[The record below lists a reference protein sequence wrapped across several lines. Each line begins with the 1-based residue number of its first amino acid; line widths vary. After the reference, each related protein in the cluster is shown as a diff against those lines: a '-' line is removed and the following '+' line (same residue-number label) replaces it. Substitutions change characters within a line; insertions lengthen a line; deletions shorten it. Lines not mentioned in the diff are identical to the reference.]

1 MKQIR
6 NASRRRV
13 LLAASATLGATLLG
27 LPAGA
32 WARTLDEIIASKKIV
47 FGVNPTLPPLGIFND
62 KNEIDGFDVEV
73 ANKIGELL
81 GVKTEI
87 VQVGSPD
94 RIPFVS
100 SGKIDAVLGAM
111 TITPER
117 QKVIDFTVP
126 VHTEVL
132 GVLTTK
138 SKTYKDWM
146 ELNDPSVRLVEVR
159 GATPVKLV
167 QEKLPKAQ
175 LLLLDNYPD
184 AVRAI
189 AQGRA
194 DAMIDVMDF
203 MTEHTRKHK
212 VDWRIVDAPIEVYF
226 CAIGVQKGNDA
237 LREKLS
243 GAIKQLHANGF
254 IDERWKKWFGGPM
267 LHDPRTAPGY
277 NSK

>member
-1 MKQIR
+1 
-6 NASRRRV
+6 
-13 LLAASATLGATLLG
+13 
-27 LPAGA
+27 
-32 WARTLDEIIASKKIV
+32 
-47 FGVNPTLPPLGIFND
+47 
-62 KNEIDGFDVEV
+62 
-73 ANKIGELL
+73 
-81 GVKTEI
+81 
-87 VQVGSPD
+87 
-94 RIPFVS
+94 
-100 SGKIDAVLGAM
+100 VLGAM

-126 VHTEVL
+126 LHTEVL

-138 SKTYKDWM
+138 SKPYKDWM
-146 ELNDPSVRLVEVR
+146 ELNDPSVKLVEVR

-203 MTEHTRKHK
+203 MTEHTSRHK
-212 VDWRIVDAPIEVYF
+212 IDWRIVDAPIEVYF

-237 LREKLS
+237 LREKLN
-243 GAIKQLHANGF
+243 GAIKELHRNGYV
-254 IDERWKKWFGGPM
+254 DERWKKWFGGPM
-267 LHDPRTAPGY
+267 LHDPRTAPTY
-277 NSK
+277 K

>member
-1 MKQIR
+1 MKIKH
-6 NASRRRV
+6 ASRRTMLV
-13 LLAASATLGATLLG
+13 AGSIAFGSALLSLSPSAF
-27 LPAGA
+27 
-32 WARTLDEIIASKKIV
+32 ARTLDEIIASKKIV
-47 FGVNPTLPPLGIFND
+47 FGINPTLPPLGIFND
-62 KNEIDGFDVEV
+62 KNEIDGFDVEI
-73 ANKIGELL
+73 AHKIAELL
-81 GVKTEI
+81 GVKAEI

-138 SKTYKDWM
+138 SKPYKDWT
-146 ELNDPSVRLVEVR
+146 ELNDPLVKLVEVR
-159 GATPVKLV
+159 GSTPVKLV

-212 VDWRIVDAPIEVYF
+212 VDWRIVDAPIDVYY

-237 LREKLS
+237 LREKLT
-243 GAIKQLHANGF
+243 GAVKTLHANGYV
-254 IDERWKKWFGGPM
+254 DERWKKWFSAPM
-267 LHDPRTAPGY
+267 LSDPRSAPGY
-277 NSK
+277 K

>member
-1 MKQIR
+1 MKQIT
-6 NASRRRV
+6 NAARR
-13 LLAASATLGATLLG
+13 TLLVVG
-27 LPAGA
+27 SLAIGSTLLSLTVPAS
-32 WARTLDEIIASKKIV
+32 ARTLDEIVASKKLV
-47 FGVNPTLPPLGIFND
+47 VGVNPTLPPLGIFND
-62 KNEIDGFDVEV
+62 KNEIDGFDVDV
-73 ANKIGELL
+73 ARKLGELL
-81 GVKTEI
+81 GVKVEI

-111 TITPER
+111 TITAER

-126 VHTEVL
+126 LHTEVL

-138 SKTYKDWM
+138 SKPYKDYM
-146 ELNDPSVRLVEVR
+146 DLNDPAVRLVEVR

-203 MTEHTRKHK
+203 MTEHTAKHK
-212 VDWRIVDAPIEVYF
+212 VDWRIVDAPIDVYF
-226 CAIGVQKGNDA
+226 CGIGVQKGNDA

-243 GAIKQLHANGF
+243 AAIKELHRNGYV
-254 IDERWKKWFGGPM
+254 DERWKKWFGGPM
-267 LHDPRTAPGY
+267 LHDPRSAPTY
-277 NSK
+277 K

>member
-1 MKQIR
+1 MKRIR
-6 NASRRRV
+6 NAARRT
-13 LLAASATLGATLLG
+13 LLVAGSLAIGSALLG
-27 LPAGA
+27 LSVSAS
-32 WARTLDEIIASKKIV
+32 ARTLDEIVASKKLIV
-47 FGVNPTLPPLGIFND
+47 GVNPTLPPLGIFND
-62 KNEIDGFDVEV
+62 KNEIDGFDVDI
-73 ANKIGELL
+73 ARKLGELL

-111 TITPER
+111 TITAER

-126 VHTEVL
+126 LHTEVL

-138 SKTYKDWM
+138 SKPYKDYM
-146 ELNDPSVRLVEVR
+146 DLNDPAVKLVEVR

-203 MTEHTRKHK
+203 MTEHTAKHK
-212 VDWRIVDAPIEVYF
+212 VDWRIVDAPIDVYF
-226 CAIGVQKGNDA
+226 CGIGVQKGNDA

-243 GAIKQLHANGF
+243 AAVKELHRNGYV
-254 IDERWKKWFGGPM
+254 DERWKKWFGGPM
-267 LHDPRTAPGY
+267 LHDPRTAPSY
-277 NSK
+277 K

>member
-1 MKQIR
+1 MKRIR
-6 NASRRRV
+6 NAARR
-13 LLAASATLGATLLG
+13 TLLV
-27 LPAGA
+27 AGSLA
-32 WARTLDEIIASKKIV
+32 IGSALLSLSVSASARTLDEIVASKKLV
-47 FGVNPTLPPLGIFND
+47 VGVNPTLPPLGIFND
-62 KNEIDGFDVEV
+62 KNEIDGFDVDV
-73 ANKIGELL
+73 ARKLGELL

-111 TITPER
+111 TITAER

-126 VHTEVL
+126 LHTEVL

-138 SKTYKDWM
+138 SKPYKDYM
-146 ELNDPSVRLVEVR
+146 DLNDPAVKLVEVR

-203 MTEHTRKHK
+203 MTEHTAKHK
-212 VDWRIVDAPIEVYF
+212 VDWRIVDAPIDVYF
-226 CAIGVQKGNDA
+226 CGIGVQKGNDA

-243 GAIKQLHANGF
+243 AAVKELHRNGYV
-254 IDERWKKWFGGPM
+254 DERWKKWFGGPM
-267 LHDPRTAPGY
+267 LHDPRTAPSY
-277 NSK
+277 K

>member
-1 MKQIR
+1 MKSFKHANRRTFMAAGSIALMSGLAGFPGL
-6 NASRRRV
+6 AS
-13 LLAASATLGATLLG
+13 
-27 LPAGA
+27 
-32 WARTLDEIIASKKIV
+32 ARTLADIVASKKLV
-47 FGVNPTLPPLGIFND
+47 VGVNPTLPPLGIFND
-62 KNEIDGFDVEV
+62 KNEIDGFDADV
-73 ANKIGELL
+73 ARKLGELL

-94 RIPFVS
+94 RIPFVV

-111 TITPER
+111 TITAER

-126 VHTEVL
+126 LHTEIL

-138 SKTYKDWM
+138 SKTYKEMMD
-146 ELNDPSVRLVEVR
+146 LNDAAVRLVQVR
-159 GATPVKLV
+159 GSTPVKLA

-203 MTEHTRKHK
+203 MTEHTAKHK
-212 VDWRIVDAPIEVYF
+212 VDWRIVDAPIDVYF
-226 CAIGVQKGNDA
+226 CGIGVQKGNDT
-237 LREKLS
+237 LREKLN
-243 GAIKQLHANGF
+243 GAIKELHRNGYV
-254 IDERWKKWFGGPM
+254 DDRWKKWFGGPM
-267 LHDPRTAPGY
+267 LHDPRSYPGY
-277 NSK
+277 K

>member
-1 MKQIR
+1 MKRIR
-6 NASRRRV
+6 NAARRT
-13 LLAASATLGATLLG
+13 LLVAGSLAIGSALLG
-27 LPAGA
+27 LSASVS
-32 WARTLDEIIASKKIV
+32 ARTLDEIVASKKLV
-47 FGVNPTLPPLGIFND
+47 VGVNPTLPPLGVFND
-62 KNEIDGFDVEV
+62 KNEIDGFDVDV
-73 ANKIGELL
+73 ARKLGELL
-81 GVKTEI
+81 GVKVEI

-111 TITPER
+111 TITAER

-126 VHTEVL
+126 LHTEVL

-138 SKTYKDWM
+138 SKPYKDYM
-146 ELNDPSVRLVEVR
+146 DLNDPSVKLVEVR
-159 GATPVKLV
+159 GSTPVKLV

-203 MTEHTRKHK
+203 MTEHTAKHK
-212 VDWRIVDAPIEVYF
+212 VDWRIVDAPIDVYF

-243 GAIKQLHANGF
+243 GAIKELHRNGYV
-254 IDERWKKWFGGPM
+254 DERWKKWFGGPM
-267 LHDPRTAPGY
+267 LHDPRTAPSY
-277 NSK
+277 K

>member
-1 MKQIR
+1 M
-6 NASRRRV
+6 
-13 LLAASATLGATLLG
+13 G
-27 LPAGA
+27 LPASA
-32 WARTLDEIIASKKIV
+32 SARTLDEIVASKKIV
-47 FGVNPTLPPLGIFND
+47 VGVNPTLPPLGIFND
-62 KNEIDGFDVEV
+62 KNEIDGFDVDV
-73 ANKIGELL
+73 ARKLGELL

-126 VHTEVL
+126 LHTEVL

-138 SKTYKDWM
+138 AKPYKDWM
-146 ELNDPSVRLVEVR
+146 ELNDPSVKLVEVR
-159 GATPVKLV
+159 GATPIKLV

-175 LLLLDNYPD
+175 LLILDNYPD

-203 MTEHTRKHK
+203 MTEHTKNK
-212 VDWRIVDAPIEVYF
+212 TKWRIVDAPIEVDYD
-226 CAIGVQKGNDA
+226 CHRRAEGQDA
-237 LREKLS
+237 LRKSSARKS
-243 GAIKQLHANGF
+243 GTAQNGYV
-254 IDERWKKWFGGPM
+254 DESWKKWFGGPM
-267 LHDPRTAPGY
+267 LHDPTAAPRPNELGLLRE
-277 NSK
+277 

>member
-1 MKQIR
+1 MKQTHF
-6 NASRRRV
+6 AARRT
-13 LLAASATLGATLLG
+13 LLVVGSLAVGSTLLCLSVPASAH
-27 LPAGA
+27 
-32 WARTLDEIIASKKIV
+32 TLDEVMTSKKLV
-47 FGVNPTLPPLGIFND
+47 VGVNPTLPPLGIFND
-62 KNEIDGFDVEV
+62 KNEIDGFDVEI
-73 ANKIGELL
+73 ARKLGELL
-81 GVKTEI
+81 GVKVEI

-111 TITPER
+111 TITAER

-126 VHTEVL
+126 LHTEVL

-138 SKTYKDWM
+138 SKPYKDYM
-146 ELNDPSVRLVEVR
+146 DLNDPAVRLVEVR

-203 MTEHTRKHK
+203 MTEHTAKHK
-212 VDWRIVDAPIEVYF
+212 IDWRIVDAPIDVYF
-226 CAIGVQKGNDA
+226 CAVGVQKGNDA

-243 GAIKQLHANGF
+243 GAIKELHRNGYV
-254 IDERWKKWFGGPM
+254 DERWKKWFGSPM
-267 LHDPRTAPGY
+267 LHDPRTAPTY
-277 NSK
+277 K

>member
-1 MKQIR
+1 MKQTT
-6 NASRRRV
+6 NAVRRG
-13 LLAASATLGATLLG
+13 LLMAGSLAAGSALLG
-27 LPAGA
+27 LPALT
-32 WARTLDEIIASKKIV
+32 WARTLEEIVASKKIV
-47 FGVNPTLPPLGIFND
+47 FGVNPTLPPLGLFND

-73 ANKIGELL
+73 ARKIGELL

-87 VQVGSPD
+87 VKVGSPD

-100 SGKIDAVLGAM
+100 SGKIDGVLGAM

-126 VHTEVL
+126 LHTEVL

-138 SKTYKDWM
+138 SKPYKDWM
-146 ELNDPSVRLVEVR
+146 ELNDPSVKLVEVR

-203 MTEHTRKHK
+203 MTEHTSRHK
-212 VDWRIVDAPIEVYF
+212 IDWRIVDAPIEVYF

-237 LREKLS
+237 LREKLN
-243 GAIKQLHANGF
+243 GAIKELHRNGYV
-254 IDERWKKWFGGPM
+254 DERWKKWFGGPM
-267 LHDPRTAPGY
+267 LHDPRTAPTY
-277 NSK
+277 K

>member
-1 MKQIR
+1 MKHIR
-6 NASRRRV
+6 NAARRTV
-13 LLAASATLGATLLG
+13 LAVGSLAIGSALLSLSVPAS
-27 LPAGA
+27 
-32 WARTLDEIIASKKIV
+32 ARTLDEIVASKKLIV
-47 FGVNPTLPPLGIFND
+47 GVNPTLPPLGIFHD
-62 KNEIDGFDVEV
+62 KNEIDGFDVDV
-73 ANKIGELL
+73 ARKLGELL

-111 TITPER
+111 TITAER

-126 VHTEVL
+126 LHTEVL

-138 SKTYKDWM
+138 SKPYKDYM
-146 ELNDPSVRLVEVR
+146 DLNDPAVKLVEVR

-203 MTEHTRKHK
+203 MTEHTAKHK
-212 VDWRIVDAPIEVYF
+212 VDWRIVDAPIDVYF
-226 CAIGVQKGNDA
+226 CGIGVQKGNDA

-243 GAIKQLHANGF
+243 AAVKELHRNGYV
-254 IDERWKKWFGGPM
+254 DERWKKWFGGPM
-267 LHDPRTAPGY
+267 LHDPRTAPSY
-277 NSK
+277 K

>member
-6 NASRRRV
+6 NAARRT
-13 LLAASATLGATLLG
+13 LLAGATLALGSALLG
-27 LPAGA
+27 LPTAA
-32 WARTLDEIIASKKIV
+32 SARTLDEIIASKKLVI
-47 FGVNPTLPPLGIFND
+47 GVNPTLPPLGIFND
-62 KNEIDGFDVEV
+62 KNEIDGFDVDV
-73 ANKIGELL
+73 AKKLGELL

-111 TITPER
+111 TITAER

-126 VHTEVL
+126 LHTEVL

-138 SKTYKDWM
+138 AKPYKDYM
-146 ELNDPSVRLVEVR
+146 ELNDPAVRLVEVR
-159 GATPVKLV
+159 GSTPVKLV

-203 MTEHTRKHK
+203 MTEHTAKHK
-212 VDWRIVDAPIEVYF
+212 IDWRIVDAPIDVYF

-237 LREKLS
+237 LRERLNV
-243 GAIKQLHANGF
+243 AIKELHRNGYV
-254 IDERWKKWFGGPM
+254 DDRWKKWFGGPM
-267 LHDPRTAPGY
+267 LHDPRSAPSY
-277 NSK
+277 K

>member
-1 MKQIR
+1 MKQTT
-6 NASRRRV
+6 NAVRRG
-13 LLAASATLGATLLG
+13 LLMAGSLALGSTLLG
-27 LPAGA
+27 LPASA
-32 WARTLDEIIASKKIV
+32 AARTLDEILASKKLVI
-47 FGVNPTLPPLGIFND
+47 GVNPTLPPLGIFND
-62 KNEIDGFDVEV
+62 KNEIDGFDVDV
-73 ANKIGELL
+73 ARKLGELL

-111 TITPER
+111 TITAER

-126 VHTEVL
+126 LHTEVL

-138 SKTYKDWM
+138 SKPYKDWM
-146 ELNDPSVRLVEVR
+146 ELNDPSVKLVEVR

-203 MTEHTRKHK
+203 MTEHTARHK
-212 VDWRIVDAPIEVYF
+212 IDWRIVDAPIEVYF
-226 CAIGVQKGNDA
+226 CAMGVRKGNDA
-237 LREKLS
+237 LREKLN
-243 GAIKQLHANGF
+243 GAIKELHRNGYV
-254 IDERWKKWFGGPM
+254 DERWKKWFGGPM
-267 LHDPRTAPGY
+267 LHDPRTAPTY
-277 NSK
+277 K

>member
-6 NASRRRV
+6 NASRRGA
-13 LLAASATLGATLLG
+13 LLAASAVVGSVLLG
-27 LPAGA
+27 LPGGA
-32 WARTLDEIIASKKIV
+32 SARSLDDIVASKKIV

-73 ANKIGELL
+73 AQKIGELL

-111 TITPER
+111 TITAER

-138 SKTYKDWM
+138 AKTYKDWM
-146 ELNDPSVRLVEVR
+146 ELNDPAVKLVEVR

-277 NSK
+277 K

>member
-1 MKQIR
+1 MKYIS
-6 NASRRRV
+6 NAARRT
-13 LLAASATLGATLLG
+13 LLAGAAAVLGTALLG
-27 LPAGA
+27 LPLAA
-32 WARTLDEIIASKKIV
+32 SARTLDEIMAGKKLVI
-47 FGVNPTLPPLGIFND
+47 GVNPTLPPLGIFND
-62 KNEIDGFDVEV
+62 KNEIDGFDVDI
-73 ANKIGELL
+73 ARKLGEML
-81 GVKTEI
+81 GLKTEI

-94 RIPFVS
+94 RIPFVN

-111 TITPER
+111 TITAER

-126 VHTEVL
+126 LHTEVL

-138 SKTYKDWM
+138 AKPYKDYM
-146 ELNDPSVRLVEVR
+146 ELNDPAVRLVEVR

-203 MTEHTRKHK
+203 MTEHTAKHK
-212 VDWRIVDAPIEVYF
+212 IDWRIVDAPIDVYF
-226 CAIGVQKGNDA
+226 CAMGIQKGNDA

-243 GAIKQLHANGF
+243 AAIKELHRNGF
-254 IDERWKKWFGGPM
+254 VDERWKKWFGGPM
-267 LHDPRTAPGY
+267 LHDPRTAPTY
-277 NSK
+277 K

>member
-6 NASRRRV
+6 NAARRA
-13 LLAASATLGATLLG
+13 LLAAGSLAVGSALLG
-27 LPAGA
+27 LPASA
-32 WARTLDEIIASKKIV
+32 SARTLDEVVASKKLV
-47 FGVNPTLPPLGIFND
+47 VGVNPTLPPLGVFND
-62 KNEIDGFDVEV
+62 KNEIDGFDVDI
-73 ANKIGELL
+73 ARKLGELL
-81 GVKTEI
+81 GVKVEI

-111 TITPER
+111 TITAER

-126 VHTEVL
+126 LHTEVL

-138 SKTYKDWM
+138 SKPYKDYM
-146 ELNDPSVRLVEVR
+146 DLNDPAVRLVEVR
-159 GATPVKLV
+159 GSTPVKLA

-203 MTEHTRKHK
+203 MTEHTAKHK
-212 VDWRIVDAPIEVYF
+212 VDWRIVDAPIDVYF
-226 CAIGVQKGNDA
+226 CGIGVQKGNDA

-243 GAIKQLHANGF
+243 GAIKELHRNGYV
-254 IDERWKKWFGGPM
+254 DERWKKWFGAAM
-267 LHDPRTAPGY
+267 LHDPRTAPSY
-277 NSK
+277 K

>member
-1 MKQIR
+1 MKHIR
-6 NASRRRV
+6 NAARRT
-13 LLAASATLGATLLG
+13 LLAGAALALGSAMLG
-27 LPAGA
+27 LPVAA
-32 WARTLDEIIASKKIV
+32 SARTLDEIVASKKLVI
-47 FGVNPTLPPLGIFND
+47 GVNPTLPPLGIFND
-62 KNEIDGFDVEV
+62 KNEIDGFDVDIAKKLGEV
-73 ANKIGELL
+73 L

-111 TITPER
+111 TITAER

-126 VHTEVL
+126 LHTEVL

-138 SKTYKDWM
+138 AKPYKDYM
-146 ELNDPSVRLVEVR
+146 ELNDPAVRLVEVR

-203 MTEHTRKHK
+203 MTEHTAKYK
-212 VDWRIVDAPIEVYF
+212 IDWRIVDAPIDVYF

-243 GAIKQLHANGF
+243 AAVKELHRNGYV
-254 IDERWKKWFGGPM
+254 DERWKKWFGGPM
-267 LHDPRTAPGY
+267 LHDPRSAPTY
-277 NSK
+277 K

>member
-1 MKQIR
+1 MKQIKH
-6 NASRRRV
+6 AARR
-13 LLAASATLGATLLG
+13 TLLVVG
-27 LPAGA
+27 SLAIGSALLSLSVPAF
-32 WARTLDEIIASKKIV
+32 ARTLDEIMASKKLV
-47 FGVNPTLPPLGIFND
+47 VGVNPTLPPLGIFND
-62 KNEIDGFDVEV
+62 KNEIDGFDVDV
-73 ANKIGELL
+73 ARKLGELL
-81 GVKTEI
+81 GVKVEI

-111 TITPER
+111 TITAER

-126 VHTEVL
+126 LHTEVL

-138 SKTYKDWM
+138 SKPYKDWT
-146 ELNDPSVRLVEVR
+146 ELNDPAVRLVEVR

-203 MTEHTRKHK
+203 MTEHTAKHK
-212 VDWRIVDAPIEVYF
+212 IDWRIVDAPIDVYF
-226 CAIGVQKGNDA
+226 CGIGVQKGNDA

-243 GAIKQLHANGF
+243 GAIKELHRNGYV
-254 IDERWKKWFGGPM
+254 DERWKKWFGGPM
-267 LHDPRTAPGY
+267 LHDPRTAPSY
-277 NSK
+277 K

>member
-1 MKQIR
+1 MHHIPR
-6 NASRRRV
+6 SSRRS
-13 LLAASATLGATLLG
+13 LLLGASAALGTALFG
-27 LPAGA
+27 LPGEAS
-32 WARTLDEIIASKKIV
+32 ARTLAEILASKKIV
-47 FGVNPTLPPLGIFND
+47 FGVNPTLPPLGIFNE
-62 KNEIDGFDVEV
+62 KNEIDGFDVDV
-73 ANKIGELL
+73 ARKIGEML

-111 TITPER
+111 TITAER

-138 SKTYKDWM
+138 SKPYKDWL
-146 ELNDPSVRLVEVR
+146 ELNDPSVRMVEVR
-159 GATPVKLV
+159 GSTPVKLV

-212 VDWRIVDAPIEVYF
+212 VDWRIVDAPIDVYF

-237 LREKLS
+237 LRQKLTET
-243 GAIKQLHANGF
+243 IKALHANGYV
-254 IDERWKKWFGGPM
+254 DERWKKWFGGPM
-267 LHDPRTAPGY
+267 LHDPRAAPGY
-277 NSK
+277 K

>member
-1 MKQIR
+1 MKQTT
-6 NASRRRV
+6 NAVRRG
-13 LLAASATLGATLLG
+13 LLAAGTLALGSTLLG
-27 LPAGA
+27 LSASVA
-32 WARTLDEIIASKKIV
+32 ARTLDEILASKKLVI
-47 FGVNPTLPPLGIFND
+47 GVNPTLPPLGIFND
-62 KNEIDGFDVEV
+62 KNEIDGFDVDV
-73 ANKIGELL
+73 AHKLGELL

-87 VQVGSPD
+87 VKVGSPD

-126 VHTEVL
+126 LHTEVL

-138 SKTYKDWM
+138 SKPYKDWM
-146 ELNDPSVRLVEVR
+146 ELNDPSVKLVEVR

-203 MTEHTRKHK
+203 MTEHTSRHK
-212 VDWRIVDAPIEVYF
+212 IDWRIVDAPIEVYF

-237 LREKLS
+237 LREKLN
-243 GAIKQLHANGF
+243 GAIKELHRNGYV
-254 IDERWKKWFGGPM
+254 DERWKKWFGGPM
-267 LHDPRTAPGY
+267 LHDPRTAPTY
-277 NSK
+277 K

>member
-1 MKQIR
+1 MKRIR
-6 NASRRRV
+6 NAARRT
-13 LLAASATLGATLLG
+13 LLVAGSLAIGSALLSLSVAAS
-27 LPAGA
+27 
-32 WARTLDEIIASKKIV
+32 ARTLDEILASKKLIV
-47 FGVNPTLPPLGIFND
+47 GVNPTLPPLGIFND
-62 KNEIDGFDVEV
+62 KNEIDGFDVEI
-73 ANKIGELL
+73 ARKLGELL
-81 GVKTEI
+81 GVKVEI

-100 SGKIDAVLGAM
+100 SGKIDAALGAM
-111 TITPER
+111 TITAER

-126 VHTEVL
+126 LHTEVL

-138 SKTYKDWM
+138 SKPYKDYM
-146 ELNDPSVRLVEVR
+146 DLNDPAVKLVEVR

-203 MTEHTRKHK
+203 MTEHTAKHK
-212 VDWRIVDAPIEVYF
+212 VDWRIVDAPIDVYF
-226 CAIGVQKGNDA
+226 CGIGVQKGNDA

-243 GAIKQLHANGF
+243 AAVKELHRNGYV
-254 IDERWKKWFGGPM
+254 DERWKKWFGGPM
-267 LHDPRTAPGY
+267 LHDPRTAPSY
-277 NSK
+277 K

>member
-1 MKQIR
+1 MKQIT
-6 NASRRRV
+6 NAARR
-13 LLAASATLGATLLG
+13 TLLVVG
-27 LPAGA
+27 SLAIGSTLLSLTVSA
-32 WARTLDEIIASKKIV
+32 SARTLDEIVASKKLV
-47 FGVNPTLPPLGIFND
+47 VGVNPTLPPLGIFND
-62 KNEIDGFDVEV
+62 KNEIDGFDVDV
-73 ANKIGELL
+73 ARKLGELL
-81 GVKTEI
+81 GVKVEI

-111 TITPER
+111 TITAER

-126 VHTEVL
+126 LHTEVL

-138 SKTYKDWM
+138 SKPYKDYM
-146 ELNDPSVRLVEVR
+146 DLNDPAVRLVEVR

-203 MTEHTRKHK
+203 MTEHTAKHK
-212 VDWRIVDAPIEVYF
+212 VDWRIVDAPIDVYF
-226 CAIGVQKGNDA
+226 CGIGVQKGNDA

-243 GAIKQLHANGF
+243 AAIKELHRNGYV
-254 IDERWKKWFGGPM
+254 DERWKKWFGGPM
-267 LHDPRTAPGY
+267 LHDPRSAPTY
-277 NSK
+277 K

>member
-1 MKQIR
+1 MKRIR
-6 NASRRRV
+6 NAARRT
-13 LLAASATLGATLLG
+13 LLVAGSLAIGSALLG
-27 LPAGA
+27 LSASA
-32 WARTLDEIIASKKIV
+32 SARTLDEIVASKKLV
-47 FGVNPTLPPLGIFND
+47 VGVNPTLPPLGIFND
-62 KNEIDGFDVEV
+62 KNEIDGFDVDV
-73 ANKIGELL
+73 ARKLGELL

-111 TITPER
+111 TITVER

-126 VHTEVL
+126 LHTEVL

-138 SKTYKDWM
+138 SKPYKDYM
-146 ELNDPSVRLVEVR
+146 DLNDPAVKLVEVR

-203 MTEHTRKHK
+203 MTEHTAKHK
-212 VDWRIVDAPIEVYF
+212 VDWRIVDAPIDVYF
-226 CAIGVQKGNDA
+226 CGIGVQKGNDA

-243 GAIKQLHANGF
+243 AAVKELHRNGYV
-254 IDERWKKWFGGPM
+254 DERWKKWFGGPM
-267 LHDPRTAPGY
+267 LHDPRTAPSY
-277 NSK
+277 K

>member
-1 MKQIR
+1 MKQTHF
-6 NASRRRV
+6 AARRT
-13 LLAASATLGATLLG
+13 LLVVGSLAVGSTLLCLSVPASAH
-27 LPAGA
+27 
-32 WARTLDEIIASKKIV
+32 TLDEVIASKKLV
-47 FGVNPTLPPLGIFND
+47 VGVNPTLPPLGIFND
-62 KNEIDGFDVEV
+62 KNEIDGFDVDI
-73 ANKIGELL
+73 ARKLGELL
-81 GVKTEI
+81 GVKVEI

-111 TITPER
+111 TITAER

-126 VHTEVL
+126 LHTEVL

-138 SKTYKDWM
+138 SKPYKDWM
-146 ELNDPSVRLVEVR
+146 ELNDPAVRLVEVR

-203 MTEHTRKHK
+203 MTEHTAKHK
-212 VDWRIVDAPIEVYF
+212 VDWRIVDAPIDVYF
-226 CAIGVQKGNDA
+226 CGIGVQKGNDA

-243 GAIKQLHANGF
+243 AAIKELHRNGYV
-254 IDERWKKWFGGPM
+254 DERWKKWFGSPM
-267 LHDPRTAPGY
+267 LHDPRTAPTY
-277 NSK
+277 K

>member
-1 MKQIR
+1 MKPTR
-6 NASRRRV
+6 NTVRRAL
-13 LLAASATLGATLLG
+13 LLAGSLAFGSALIG
-27 LPAGA
+27 LPAIGS
-32 WARTLDEIIASKKIV
+32 ARTLDEIVASKKLVI
-47 FGVNPTLPPLGIFND
+47 GVNPTLPPLGIFND
-62 KNEIDGFDVEV
+62 KNEIDGFDVDI
-73 ANKIGELL
+73 ARKLGELL

-126 VHTEVL
+126 LHTEVL

-138 SKTYKDWM
+138 AKPYKDWM
-146 ELNDPSVRLVEVR
+146 ELNDPAVRLVEVR

-194 DAMIDVMDF
+194 DAIIDVMDF
-203 MTEHTRKHK
+203 MTEHTAKHK
-212 VDWRIVDAPIEVYF
+212 IDWRIVDAPIEVYF

-243 GAIKQLHANGF
+243 AAVKELHKNGF
-254 IDERWKKWFGGPM
+254 VDERWKKWFGGPM
-267 LHDPRTAPGY
+267 LHDPRTAPTY
-277 NSK
+277 K

>member
-1 MKQIR
+1 MKLMKQ
-6 NASRRRV
+6 AMRRTL
-13 LLAASATLGATLLG
+13 LLAAVAVVGTASLG
-27 LPAGA
+27 LPGTAS
-32 WARTLDEIIASKKIV
+32 ARTLEEIVASKKIV

-62 KNEIDGFDVEV
+62 KNEIDGFDVDI
-73 ANKIGELL
+73 AKKIAEKMGLK
-81 GVKTEI
+81 VEI

-138 SKTYKDWM
+138 SKPYKDWT
-146 ELNDPSVRLVEVR
+146 ELNSPAVKLVEVR
-159 GATPVKLV
+159 GSTPVKLV
-167 QEKLPKAQ
+167 QEKLPQAQ

-203 MTEHTRKHK
+203 MTEHTSKYK
-212 VDWRIVDAPIEVYF
+212 IDWRIVEAPIDVYF
-226 CAIGVQKGNDA
+226 CGIGVQKGNDA
-237 LREKLS
+237 LREKLNATVKDLHRS
-243 GAIKQLHANGF
+243 GYV
-254 IDERWKKWFGGPM
+254 DERWARWFGGPM
-267 LHDPRTAPGY
+267 LHDPRTAPSY
-277 NSK
+277 K

>member
-1 MKQIR
+1 MKHIR
-6 NASRRRV
+6 NAARRT
-13 LLAASATLGATLLG
+13 LLAGATLALGSALLG
-27 LPAGA
+27 LPSAA
-32 WARTLDEIIASKKIV
+32 SARTLDEIMASKKLVI
-47 FGVNPTLPPLGIFND
+47 GVNPTLPPLGIFND
-62 KNEIDGFDVEV
+62 KNEIDGFDVDIAKKLGEV
-73 ANKIGELL
+73 L

-111 TITPER
+111 TITAER

-126 VHTEVL
+126 LHTEVL

-138 SKTYKDWM
+138 SKPYKDYM
-146 ELNDPSVRLVEVR
+146 ELNDPAVRLVEVR

-203 MTEHTRKHK
+203 MTEHTAKHK
-212 VDWRIVDAPIEVYF
+212 IDWRIVDAPIDVYF

-243 GAIKQLHANGF
+243 AAIKELHRNGYV
-254 IDERWKKWFGGPM
+254 DERWKKWFGGPM
-267 LHDPRTAPGY
+267 LHDPRTAPTY
-277 NSK
+277 K

>member
-1 MKQIR
+1 MKHIR
-6 NASRRRV
+6 NAARRT
-13 LLAASATLGATLLG
+13 LLAGAALAMGSALLG
-27 LPAGA
+27 LSATA
-32 WARTLDEIIASKKIV
+32 SARTLDEIMASKKLVI
-47 FGVNPTLPPLGIFND
+47 GVNPTLPPLGIFND
-62 KNEIDGFDVEV
+62 KNQIDGFDVDIAKKLGEV
-73 ANKIGELL
+73 L

-111 TITPER
+111 TITAER

-126 VHTEVL
+126 LHTEVL

-138 SKTYKDWM
+138 SKPYKDYM
-146 ELNDPSVRLVEVR
+146 ELNDPAVRLVEVR
-159 GATPVKLV
+159 GSTPVKLV

-203 MTEHTRKHK
+203 MTEHTAKHK
-212 VDWRIVDAPIEVYF
+212 IDWRIVDAPIDIYF

-237 LREKLS
+237 LRERLNA
-243 GAIKQLHANGF
+243 AIKELHRNGYV
-254 IDERWKKWFGGPM
+254 DERWKKWFGGPM
-267 LHDPRTAPGY
+267 LHDPRTAPTY
-277 NSK
+277 K

>member
-1 MKQIR
+1 MKQTK
-6 NASRRRV
+6 NAVRR
-13 LLAASATLGATLLG
+13 TLLVAGSLALGSALMG
-27 LPAGA
+27 LPVTGS
-32 WARTLDEIIASKKIV
+32 ARTLDEILASKKLVI
-47 FGVNPTLPPLGIFND
+47 GVNPTLPPLGIFND
-62 KNEIDGFDVEV
+62 KNEIDGFDVDI
-73 ANKIGELL
+73 ARKLGELL

-111 TITPER
+111 TITAER

-126 VHTEVL
+126 LHTEVL

-138 SKTYKDWM
+138 AKPYKDWM
-146 ELNDPSVRLVEVR
+146 ELNDPAVRLVEVR

-203 MTEHTRKHK
+203 MTEHTAKHK
-212 VDWRIVDAPIEVYF
+212 IDWRIVDAPIEVYF
-226 CAIGVQKGNDA
+226 CGIGVQKGNDA
-237 LREKLS
+237 LREKLTGAVKEMHKS
-243 GAIKQLHANGF
+243 GYV
-254 IDERWKKWFGGPM
+254 DERWKKWFGAPM
-267 LHDPRTAPGY
+267 LHDPRTGPTY
-277 NSK
+277 K